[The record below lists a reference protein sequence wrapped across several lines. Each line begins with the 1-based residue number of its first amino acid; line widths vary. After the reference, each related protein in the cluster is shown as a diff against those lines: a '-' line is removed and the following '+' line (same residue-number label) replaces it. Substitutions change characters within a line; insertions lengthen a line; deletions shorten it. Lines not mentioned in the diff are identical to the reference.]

1 MAGRTIPGG
10 PDIVAD
16 QVPRFCPSCGED
28 LSEHPYYQLVPSRA
42 GRVLSKIAVVL
53 LPVMAIVYVAQL
65 FWGNANLG
73 FGTGAGYFALL
84 VIGGPSLLPYAAS
97 RLLPKRRLVICQRCS
112 WNREYPHR

>member
-1 MAGRTIPGG
+1 
-10 PDIVAD
+10 
-16 QVPRFCPSCGED
+16 
-28 LSEHPYYQLVPSRA
+28 
-42 GRVLSKIAVVL
+42 
-53 LPVMAIVYVAQL
+53 MAIVYVAQL

-84 VIGGPSLLPYAAS
+84 VIGGPSLLLYAVS